1 MKITEFNNTYLN
13 NTQNKINKDIEKIAN
28 PATVEKNV
36 NAFIQDV
43 YENDINTSLQEINNF
58 NDAIG
63 FMQIADGALKGISD
77 NLNQIKTLQVAAN
90 NATLNNDNLATINS
104 QIDKLAQNINDT
116 ISQTTYNGKSVFGEF
131 NFNGINVNTSINE
144 FSVDNIDTFEDNLK
158 NAQSSIGAFNNEA
171 TSKINNLSTY
181 VVNTSAARSQN
192 ETDIA
197 KTVTD
202 MKSNEL
208 QLNAAILAQV
218 HNINLSQ
225 QNLMNL
231 LK

>member
-1 MKITEFNNTYLN
+1 MKINEFNNTHLN
-13 NTQNKINKDIEKIAN
+13 NTQNKINKDIGKLEN

-36 NAFIQDV
+36 NKFIQDV

-63 FMQIADGALKGISD
+63 FMQIADGALKGISE

-90 NATLNNDNLATINS
+90 NATLNSDNLAAINS
-104 QIDKLAQNINDT
+104 QIDKLAQSIND
-116 ISQTTYNGKSVFGEF
+116 IINKTTYNGKSVFGEF
-131 NFNGINVNTSINE
+131 NFNGIKISTSIDE
-144 FSVDNIDTFEDNLK
+144 FSVDNFDTFEKNLK
-158 NAQSSIGAFNNEA
+158 NAQSSLGAFNNEA
-171 TSKINNLSTY
+171 TSKINNLSEF
-181 VVNTSAARSQN
+181 VINTSAAKSQN

-197 KTVTD
+197 KTLSD
-202 MKSNEL
+202 MKSNES

>member
-1 MKITEFNNTYLN
+1 MKINEFNNTHLN
-13 NTQNKINKDIEKIAN
+13 NTQNKINKDIEKLAN
-28 PATVEKNV
+28 PAAVEKNV

-63 FMQIADGALKGISD
+63 FMQIADGAIKGISD

-90 NATLNNDNLATINS
+90 NATLNSDNLAAINS
-104 QIDKLAQNINDT
+104 QIDKFAQNINDT
-116 ISQTTYNGKSVFGEF
+116 INQTTYNGKSVFGEF
-131 NFNGINVNTSINE
+131 NFNGINVNTSIDK
-144 FSVDNIDTFEDNLK
+144 FSIDNINTFEDNLK
-158 NAQSSIGAFNNEA
+158 NAQNSIGAFNNEA

-181 VVNTSAARSQN
+181 VVNTSAAKSQN

-202 MKSNEL
+202 MKNNEL

>member
-1 MKITEFNNTYLN
+1 MKINEFNNTHLN
-13 NTQNKINKDIEKIAN
+13 NAQNKINKDIEKIAN

-90 NATLNNDNLATINS
+90 NATLNNDNLAAINS

-131 NFNGINVNTSINE
+131 NFNGINVNTSLDE

-171 TSKINNLSTY
+171 TNKINNLSTF
-181 VVNTSAARSQN
+181 VVNTSAAKSQN
-192 ETDIA
+192 ETDMA

-202 MKSNEL
+202 MKNSEL

>member
-1 MKITEFNNTYLN
+1 MKINEFNNTHLN
-13 NTQNKINKDIEKIAN
+13 NTQNKINKDIEKLAN
-28 PATVEKNV
+28 PAAVEKNV

-63 FMQIADGALKGISD
+63 FMQIADGAIKGISD

-90 NATLNNDNLATINS
+90 NATLNSDNLAAINS
-104 QIDKLAQNINDT
+104 QIDKFAQNINDT
-116 ISQTTYNGKSVFGEF
+116 INQTTYNGKSVFGEF
-131 NFNGINVNTSINE
+131 NFNGINVNTSIDK
-144 FSVDNIDTFEDNLK
+144 FSIDNINTFEDNLK
-158 NAQSSIGAFNNEA
+158 NAQNSIGAFNNEA

-181 VVNTSAARSQN
+181 VVNTSAAKSQN

-197 KTVTD
+197 KTITD
-202 MKSNEL
+202 MKNNEL

-218 HNINLSQ
+218 HNINISQ

-231 LK
+231 LR